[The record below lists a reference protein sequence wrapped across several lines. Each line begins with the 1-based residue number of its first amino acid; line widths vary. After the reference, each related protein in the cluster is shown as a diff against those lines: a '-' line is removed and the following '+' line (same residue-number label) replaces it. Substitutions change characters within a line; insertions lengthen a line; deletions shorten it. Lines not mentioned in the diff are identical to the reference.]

1 MKNIIK
7 ETKKEKGIDDID
19 IFYKTEKLIDVNG
32 QEFTIKKE
40 ISNVSEKHLLIEKEQ
55 AESVIAEFTEKL
67 NEINELLSLIK
78 KITIW
83 LKKRK
88 TRTPRRL

>member
-19 IFYKTEKLIDVNG
+19 IFYKTEKLIDING

-78 KITIW
+78 K
-83 LKKRK
+83 
-88 TRTPRRL
+88 

>member
-32 QEFTIKKE
+32 KEFTIKKE
-40 ISNVSEKHLLIEKEQ
+40 INNVSEKHLLIEKEQ

-78 KITIW
+78 K
-83 LKKRK
+83 
-88 TRTPRRL
+88 

>member
-19 IFYKTEKLIDVNG
+19 IFYKTEKLIDING

-40 ISNVSEKHLLIEKEQ
+40 INNVSEKHLLIEKEQ

-78 KITIW
+78 K
-83 LKKRK
+83 
-88 TRTPRRL
+88 

>member
-78 KITIW
+78 K
-83 LKKRK
+83 
-88 TRTPRRL
+88 

>member
-40 ISNVSEKHLLIEKEQ
+40 ISNVSEKRLLIEKEQ

-78 KITIW
+78 K
-83 LKKRK
+83 
-88 TRTPRRL
+88 

>member
-19 IFYKTEKLIDVNG
+19 IFYKTEKLTDVNG

-78 KITIW
+78 K
-83 LKKRK
+83 
-88 TRTPRRL
+88 